1 MVYHIWYKT
10 YIVFLVRKINLYF
23 FSIEAENILMIFF
36 DILRYYALEKVEF

>member
-10 YIVFLVRKINLYF
+10 YIVFLVRKIYLYF

-36 DILRYYALEKVEF
+36 DIML